1 MKKKKSGLI
10 TAIVIIAVIAILAG
24 AAAFAGWRIS
34 SGDKVLPNVYVG
46 DILVG
51 GLTKDQTA
59 LALEQRGWKERTTEP
74 LTVSLPAG
82 VSFDVDSVVSG
93 GALSIDDAVN
103 AAYTYG
109 HNGNIFENL
118 ITYIELMFKS
128 VDVNELCKVENEQYI
143 DSCIAE
149 SLKEY
154 EAGLGE
160 SEYVFNNDNAT
171 VTMKKGWGQTKFD
184 VKELKE
190 KINWALSGGETALQ
204 FNKLEN
210 ELTLPDFVAIR
221 DELDITPVNAEY
233 TDDNQFGIVSETDG
247 AKLDVSKATE
257 LWNKAGLGET
267 VVIPVEL
274 VKPEVTNEMLEGRL
288 FHDML
293 GAMSTRYTNSAENR
307 CSNVRLCASK
317 INEFIVYPGEEFSYN
332 GVVGKRTEEAGF
344 LPAPAYVG
352 LDGEETVKDEIG
364 GGACQVSSTLYAATL
379 FAFLE
384 TVERTCHIY
393 PVNYMQIGIDATVTI
408 PEDGQEMNFKFR
420 NNKNYPVKIVAYT
433 EENEEEKKLTI
444 EIWGTLE
451 DTDYM
456 PVEFDASWTWEQDY
470 DRTIEPAY
478 ADRVGYK
485 IQLTHDTYSGEDE
498 LGPTITTQTHR
509 VVYDSEG
516 NEIAN
521 DITNMLNANGEHTMD
536 IYHRHG

>member
-10 TAIVIIAVIAILAG
+10 TAIVIVAVIAILAG

-51 GLTKDQTA
+51 GLTKDQTS

-210 ELTLPDFVAIR
+210 ELTLPDFVTIR

-233 TDDNQFGIVSETDG
+233 TDDNKFGIVSETDG

-257 LWNKAGLGET
+257 LWTKAGLGET

-408 PEDGQEMNFKFR
+408 PDDGQEMNFKFR
-420 NNKNYPVKIVAYT
+420 NNKNYPIKIVAYT
-433 EENEEEKKLTI
+433 NESDEEKKLTI

-478 ADRVGYK
+478 ADRAGYK

-509 VVYDSEG
+509 IVYDSEG

-521 DITNMLNANGEHTMD
+521 DITNMLNAKGEHTMD

>member
-46 DILVG
+46 DILAG

-128 VDVNELCKVENEQYI
+128 VDVNELCKIENEQYI

-184 VKELKE
+184 VNELKE

-233 TDDNQFGIVSETDG
+233 TDDNKFGIVSETDG

-257 LWNKAGLGET
+257 LWNKADLGET

-478 ADRVGYK
+478 ADRAGYK

-509 VVYDSEG
+509 VVYDAEG